1 MPHPDAPNGARPF
14 IAQDCVCCS
23 SPRLSASPAV
33 LMPFVAHRVFGW
45 RPVEITEEWGL
56 RTISSGM
63 AYSICNSLRCEDCGH
78 LFLDMRFTEEQMMS
92 LYQNYF
98 DEDYARLRESYEP
111 GYLARN
117 EKLLARIPYL
127 DKIEAFLA
135 PLTRQRPTILD
146 WGGGRGQNTPFANTR
161 ERLFLYDISGAPPV
175 EGAVI
180 VDSTSALDAQ
190 YDLVI
195 CSNVLEHV
203 SYPQDLMR
211 SLRQTLNP
219 QTVLYLEV
227 PYEPVQRRANDG
239 PEALQRK
246 RHWHEHVSFFSHRS
260 LRTLIEDADLDILKW
275 ELVDVGEEP
284 GEFYNFF
291 IACRLT

>member
-1 MPHPDAPNGARPF
+1 VPHPEAPKGARPF
-14 IAQDCVCCS
+14 IAQDCLCCG
-23 SPRLSASPAV
+23 SPRLAASPAV

-45 RPVEITEEWGL
+45 RPVEITEDWGL
-56 RTISSGM
+56 RTLRTGM

-78 LFLDMRFTEEQMMS
+78 LFLDIRFTEDQAKS
-92 LYQNYF
+92 LYKNYF
-98 DEDYARLRESYEP
+98 DEDYAQLRDSYEP

-117 EKLLARIPYL
+117 EKLLAPVHYL
-127 DKIEAFLA
+127 DKIETFLA
-135 PLTRQRPTILD
+135 PLIDQRPTILD
-146 WGGGRGQNTPFANTR
+146 WGGGRGQNTPFSSTR
-161 ERLFLYDISGAPPV
+161 ARLFLLDISGAPPV

-180 VDSTSALDAQ
+180 VDPVSALAAQ

-203 SYPQDLMR
+203 SYPQDLM
-211 SLRQTLNP
+211 SDLRKTLQP

-227 PYEPVQRRANDG
+227 PYEPVQRRCADG
-239 PEALQRK
+239 PEALLQK

-260 LRTLIEDADLDILKW
+260 LKTLIETAGLDILKW
-275 ELVDVGEEP
+275 ELVDVGETP

-291 IACRLT
+291 VACRLT